1 MISNLLNETIGLKI
15 KEISF
20 ETIEKYQGIL
30 EYDFYLINLKVITE
44 DEKKQSIFI
53 KSIKQGKIKESLFCK
68 WDLAYEKYYK
78 NNSKKL
84 EKISILETNENKKDI
99 HKVSVKLF
107 GDNLKRVKTDMEIYF
122 IEMSKFLENKNIKER
137 IGNIEINPKD
147 MIIIG
152 VNNESWFIVK
162 NLL

>member
-53 KSIKQGKIKESLFCK
+53 KSIKQGKIKESLFCIC
-68 WDLAYEKYYK
+68 DLAYEKYYK

-152 VNNESWFIVK
+152 VNNESVNHF
-162 NLL
+162 